1 MKILYYSPHPHLQID
16 APTGYGTHMREMIK
30 AWRLMGIEVK
40 TLIAGDLLFPERE
53 ESSLRQRDTGSKSF
67 LKKLLPT
74 LIWESLKDLRLMLYD
89 FKLEKELGAMI
100 DSFEPDFI
108 YERVAYIQNSGI
120 KVARKKGIK
129 HIAEINAPYPEER
142 VMFSGKSLFLE
153 TARNA
158 EREVLVYSHGVSVVS
173 SALKEHFEKCLPDSS
188 LKIRVIP
195 NAVNQS
201 EVSHNR
207 DAVNQLKE
215 QYKLQGCCV
224 IGFVGSI
231 FPYHGVDILIEA
243 FSKIPGEQ
251 LRMLVVG
258 DGETLPELK
267 SKARALGVLNRVIF
281 TGSVPHREVYTF
293 IELMD
298 VCCMAKSNWYGSP
311 VKIFEYGLM
320 RKAVIAPDVVPV
332 RDVMTDKDGVLVEP
346 TVKSLQNAFKKLID
360 SPEFRDEIAANWHR
374 KVISQYT
381 WDVAAGN
388 TLELCM

>member
-40 TLIAGDLLFPERE
+40 TLIAGDLLFPESEKSRVNVRE
-53 ESSLRQRDTGSKSF
+53 RGSKSF
-67 LKKLLPT
+67 FKKILPSY
-74 LIWESLKDLRLMLYD
+74 LWESLKDLRLLLYD
-89 FKLEKELGAMI
+89 FKLEKELGAMV
-100 DSFEPDFI
+100 DEFEPDFI
-108 YERVAYIQNSGI
+108 YERVAYLQNSGI
-120 KVARKKGIK
+120 KLARKKGVK

-153 TARNA
+153 AARNH

-173 SALKEHFEKCLPDSS
+173 SALKEHFEKS
-188 LKIRVIP
+188 LSDNTLNICVIP

-201 EVSHNR
+201 EVTHDR
-207 DAVNQLKE
+207 EAVNKLRE
-215 QYKLQGCCV
+215 QYKLQGCRI

-231 FPYHGVDILIEA
+231 FPYHGVDILVDA
-243 FSKIPGEQ
+243 FARIPGDD
-251 LRMLVVG
+251 LRMLIVG

-267 SKARALGVLNRVIF
+267 SQARALGVLNRVIF

-298 VCCMAKSNWYGSP
+298 ICCMAKSNWYGSP

-320 RKAVIAPDVVPV
+320 GKAVIAPDVVPV
-332 RDVMTDKDGVLVEP
+332 RDVMTEEDGVLVEP
-346 TVKSLQNAFKKLID
+346 TVESLENAFKKLIEA
-360 SPEFRDEIAANWHR
+360 SEFRDTIAANWHR
-374 KVISQYT
+374 KVIRQYT
-381 WDVAAGN
+381 WDVAARN